1 MFSFFY
7 LEEPCLLRMYISSFF
22 FFFPP
27 PLFLFSNETTRVSLR
42 ALHALYNFPSSLRLH
57 LIIDSITT
65 KVLYRDDFTNF
76 NERSVG
82 RRFAKSFQKDS
93 SCSGSWVQKKK
104 KKNAYLQK
112 EKRKRDENLHTAYM
126 IFLFRARK
134 SQRYCSSWKYT
145 YIYIHARSKPAKL
158 EIYKY
163 FCTIK
168 RNFTRAQLI
177 IRFDSTLSPPFP
189 LLNRL
194 IIFIKIRI
202 AIKYNRYVTLRN
214 TNEDTIH
221 SNNDISFL
229 FLSFSLSIRSYPDLI
244 NL

>member
-1 MFSFFY
+1 MFITYVYFVFLLFLSPPPPFFIFERDNPCLPSCLARAVQFSFF
-7 LEEPCLLRMYISSFF
+7 S
-22 FFFPP
+22 
-27 PLFLFSNETTRVSLR
+27 PLT
-42 ALHALYNFPSSLRLH
+42 

>member
-1 MFSFFY
+1 MKKCKNRMMFSFFY

-22 FFFPP
+22 FFFLPP

-104 KKNAYLQK
+104 KMHIY
-112 EKRKRDENLHTAYM
+112 KRKKEREMKTYTRHT
-126 IFLFRARK
+126 
-134 SQRYCSSWKYT
+134 
-145 YIYIHARSKPAKL
+145 
-158 EIYKY
+158 
-163 FCTIK
+163 
-168 RNFTRAQLI
+168 
-177 IRFDSTLSPPFP
+177 
-189 LLNRL
+189 
-194 IIFIKIRI
+194 
-202 AIKYNRYVTLRN
+202 
-214 TNEDTIH
+214 
-221 SNNDISFL
+221 
-229 FLSFSLSIRSYPDLI
+229 
-244 NL
+244 